1 MKKVNYPAVKDWG
14 GLVERPA
21 FENDRIKESVE
32 EILAT
37 VKKNGDKAVL
47 QYTRRF
53 DDADLNELKLD
64 FNADP
69 TDLNEAL
76 KSAIDMAM
84 ANIEK
89 YHRSQVEIPEKV
101 ETAPGVT
108 CWRKSLPIEKIG
120 LYVPG
125 GTAPLLSSLMMLGVP
140 AKIAGCEEIVVC
152 TPPNRDGSLHPA
164 ITYIALK
171 LDLKVIYRMGGAQAI
186 AAMAYGTESVPK
198 VDKIFGPGNR
208 YVTLAKQLVQ
218 QEGVAIDMPA
228 GPSEVLV
235 IADATSEPAFVAA
248 DLLSQAEHGA
258 DSQVVLVLSEENG
271 NTAEVL
277 DAIESEIE
285 KQVEELPRKEVAKSA
300 LKNSLIAVFKTDR
313 EAMDFSNFYAPEHL
327 ILATANAPELAE
339 LVKTAGSVFIGKW
352 SCESLGDYAS
362 GTNHTLPTNGFAR
375 SYSGVSVDSF
385 VKKITFQEVTRQGI
399 ESIGRAV
406 EILAEA
412 EGLQAH
418 KNAVSIRLK

>member
-1 MKKVNYPAVKDWG
+1 MKKVQYPSKQDWG
-14 GLVERPA
+14 GLVNRPD

-32 EILAT
+32 AIMAN
-37 VKKNGDKAVL
+37 VKKNGDKAVF
-47 QYTRRF
+47 QYTHRF
-53 DDADLNELKLD
+53 DDADLDELKTDL
-64 FNADP
+64 NADP
-69 TDLNEAL
+69 ADLSEAL

-89 YHRSQVEIPEKV
+89 FHRSQVDTPEKV

-108 CWRKSLPIEKIG
+108 CWRKSLPIKNVG

-164 ITYIALK
+164 LTYIAQK

-327 ILATANAPELAE
+327 ILATANASELAE